1 MRRRRRRERPRAK
14 TLTLAH
20 YSKTNQDIEMKL
32 HMLAEAIFTCI
43 ARSIIL
49 ALIIIELWP
58 FFDFENTDE
67 RWRSLSGA
75 LV

>member
-1 MRRRRRRERPRAK
+1 MRRRLRRRRRAK

-20 YSKTNQDIEMKL
+20 NSKTVQDIRMK
-32 HMLAEAIFTCI
+32 HIAGDNI
-43 ARSIIL
+43 ARGIIL

-58 FFDFENTDE
+58 FFDFENTDK
-67 RWRSLSGA
+67 RWRSLRGT